1 MVKLLYEQEEEEEL
15 EKCIELYKGVN
26 PEWDSSHEY
35 KSAKTTGAIGPPR
48 AVIHWDEG

>member
-1 MVKLLYEQEEEEEL
+1 MFDDNEEDEL
-15 EKCIELYKGVN
+15 EAVKSVN